1 MSDTTKTVSARILHD
16 FRDDGTKKSFTAG
29 DKTVSLDEGT
39 FENYKAAGL
48 VEAAT
53 ETKTKPTA

>member
-1 MSDTTKTVSARILHD
+1 MSDTPKTVSARILRD
-16 FRDDGTKKSFTAG
+16 FRDDGTKKSFATD
-29 DKTVSLDEGT
+29 DKPVSLDEGT

-53 ETKTKPTA
+53 ETKAKPAA